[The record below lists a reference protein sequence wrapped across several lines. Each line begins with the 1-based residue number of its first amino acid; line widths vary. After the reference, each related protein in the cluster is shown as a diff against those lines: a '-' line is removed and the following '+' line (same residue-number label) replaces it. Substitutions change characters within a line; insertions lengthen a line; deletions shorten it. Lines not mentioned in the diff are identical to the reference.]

1 VSVEGRARVTRLGPA
16 TDDDADLLV
25 AWHADPE
32 VSRYW
37 DDETFTRD
45 EILDLL
51 HRPDVDTYI
60 VEAEGGPV
68 GLIEAWRE
76 RDEPQRGGIDM
87 FLVPD
92 ARGRGLGPEA
102 ARTLAEALL
111 ESGWSHV
118 TVDPYTWNEAA
129 IRAWRRAGFV
139 DVETRPAD
147 DEHTSSW
154 LLMRF
159 VD

>member
-1 VSVEGRARVTRLGPA
+1 MGADGEPRRPLRLDHGDDRGRRLARDCARMAARLVLPEGAGGPARRRLRGVSVEGRARVTRLRPA

-76 RDEPQRGGIDM
+76 RDE
-87 FLVPD
+87 
-92 ARGRGLGPEA
+92 
-102 ARTLAEALL
+102 
-111 ESGWSHV
+111 
-118 TVDPYTWNEAA
+118 
-129 IRAWRRAGFV
+129 
-139 DVETRPAD
+139 
-147 DEHTSSW
+147 
-154 LLMRF
+154 
-159 VD
+159 